1 MRTLSQMQAL
11 EKLPSND
18 MSKQIIIK
26 ILNTPK
32 PNYEKM
38 KGQAAEYESELIA
51 EMSESD
57 RKKLAEINS

>member
-1 MRTLSQMQAL
+1 MRTLSQMQVL

-32 PNYEKM
+32 PDYEKM
-38 KGQAAEYESELIA
+38 KAKAARYESELIA
-51 EMSESD
+51 KMSESD
-57 RKKLAEINS
+57 RKKTCGD

>member
-11 EKLPSND
+11 EKLPNND

-26 ILNTPK
+26 ILNTQK
-32 PNYEKM
+32 LDYEKI
-38 KGQAAEYESELIA
+38 KVQTAEYESNIIA

-57 RKKLAEINS
+57 RKKTCGD